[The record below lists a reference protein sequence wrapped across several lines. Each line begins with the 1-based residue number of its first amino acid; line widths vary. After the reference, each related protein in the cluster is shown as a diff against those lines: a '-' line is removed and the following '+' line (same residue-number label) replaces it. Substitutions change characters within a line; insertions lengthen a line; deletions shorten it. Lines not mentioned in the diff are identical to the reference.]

1 MSPDD
6 RTMRAAVLHGPRDLR
21 VEAIPV
27 PEIEAGELLLQVTGA
42 GVCGSDAA
50 LFVAGRDAIPARESG
65 TFPIVIGH
73 EFAGR
78 VVEAAPDTDFEVG
91 ELVASGAGISC
102 GRCDRCL
109 RGRTNLC
116 RNYRT
121 AGVFRHGGLAEYV
134 AIPASTCV
142 RAGDHGVDGD
152 DAALA
157 QPMAIACHAL
167 RRARVRDGERVL
179 VIGIGGVGAFVVWA
193 AAQMGA
199 EVTAC
204 DTIEERLALARAL
217 GAAEV
222 VEAGR
227 GAAIQDQLGDRPPWD
242 VAMEASGSG
251 PGFEAAFS
259 LLDRGGRLVLVGTQK
274 KPLEVDLM
282 AITRG
287 EVDLLG
293 THAHVCREDL
303 PTALDMLAARKPG
316 WADVAPTAIPLEDV
330 VGRALLPLL
339 EGRSVQIKSLI
350 DPTIEAQRPYD
361 RRTERSVHS

>member
-1 MSPDD
+1 
-6 RTMRAAVLHGPRDLR
+6 MRAAVLHGPRDLR

-27 PEIEAGELLLQVTGA
+27 PTIEAGELLLRVTGA

-50 LFVAGRDAIPARESG
+50 LFVAGQDAIPARESG
-65 TFPIVIGH
+65 TFPVVLGH
-73 EFAGR
+73 EFAGL
-78 VVEAAPDTDFEVG
+78 VVEAAPDTGFEVG
-91 ELVASGAGISC
+91 ELVASGAGVSC
-102 GRCDRCL
+102 GHCDRCL
-109 RGRTNLC
+109 QGRTNLC

-142 RAGDHGVDGD
+142 RAADHGVTGD

-167 RRARVRDGERVL
+167 RRAGVREGERVL

-193 AAQMGA
+193 ASRMGA

-204 DTIEERLALARAL
+204 DTLDERLELARDL
-217 GAAEV
+217 GAFEV
-222 VEAGR
+222 VKAGP
-227 GAAIQDQLGDRPPWD
+227 GAAIEAQLDDRPPWD
-242 VAMEASGSG
+242 VALEASGSE
-251 PGFEAAFS
+251 PGFRAAFS
-259 LLDRGGRLVLVGTQK
+259 LLDRGGRMVIVGTQK

-293 THAHVCREDL
+293 THAHVCGEDL
-303 PTALDMLAARKPG
+303 PTALDMLAARGVG
-316 WADVAPTAIPLEDV
+316 WADVAPTAIALEDV
-330 VGRALLPLL
+330 VEDALLPLL
-339 EGRSVQIKSLI
+339 EGRSTQIKSLI
-350 DPTIEAQRPYD
+350 DPAVAEPRPYNS
-361 RRTERSVHS
+361 RTERSVHS